1 MFDMR
6 RRESITLIGSAAG
19 LLQEDGHAARGT
31 FARLALLFNRQ
42 QHVDLFAHSTRS
54 APLGQR
60 TAFAHGSCLR
70 TVQIATLGRAR
81 YRDLHWVAGKLGL
94 PGRLCWNRHGLDMNA
109 AGLRRDVV
117 AVF

>member
-1 MFDMR
+1 LLIRFCSSDCHVAVFDK
-6 RRESITLIGSAAG
+6 
-19 LLQEDGHAARGT
+19 
-31 FARLALLFNRQ
+31 
-42 QHVDLFAHSTRS
+42 
-54 APLGQR
+54 

-94 PGRLCWNRHGLDMNA
+94 PGRLCGRWNQDGLNMIA